1 MAATGNTGEHEG
13 TLKELDVAA
22 IENEELVDG
31 VETRLANLRSITD
44 GTRKSE
50 KADDQEELD
59 ESTPD
64 DKEEEKDDDKDDDQA
79 DEQEE
84 STPEGEAGGKE
95 GGKEDA
101 ELSDAFL
108 RAAVH
113 RGWKEEAAKK
123 YFETD
128 PEAANSLFQN
138 LLIDVNK
145 ASGEWAALGK
155 AKLEAERKA
164 AEVLIVPEKPAEKP
178 VFKGV
183 DVDKLIRDNEIDDNT
198 AAILRAQ
205 NESIEALAGMV
216 QPPAAPVVPAAP
228 AAPAAPTGPDP
239 NVELEIENFFKSE
252 GLKAFGEFY
261 GGLKL
266 GQNWDDLSGG
276 QQSNRWKVLEQADY
290 LMAGAECAGQAMD
303 AVTAL
308 ERAHM
313 MVSEPIREQAIRDS
327 IKATAT
333 KRKKSMTI
341 RPSDSKRS
349 GNQISDVTGGEQ
361 KPRTPEELI
370 ESVGEKL
377 AKVFN
382 K

>member
-1 MAATGNTGEHEG
+1 MLAGNTGEYEG

-31 VETRLANLRSITD
+31 VEARLANLRDITD
-44 GTRKSE
+44 GTRRSKP
-50 KADDQEELD
+50 ADDQEELD
-59 ESTPD
+59 ESTPEGE
-64 DKEEEKDDDKDDDQA
+64 EEEKDDDKDDDQA
-79 DEQEE
+79 DDQEE
-84 STPEGEAGGKE
+84 STPEDKTGDKEDDKE
-95 GGKEDA
+95 GEV
-101 ELSDAFL
+101 LSDAFL

-113 RGWKEEAAKK
+113 RGWKEEDAKAYHEK
-123 YFETD
+123 D

-164 AEVLIVPEKPAEKP
+164 IEIATTTATPAEKP
-178 VFKGV
+178 AFKGI
-183 DVDKLIRDNEIDDNT
+183 DVDKLAKEYDLDDNA
-198 AAILRAQ
+198 AAIIRAQ
-205 NESIEALAGMV
+205 NEQLEGLAKLV
-216 QPPAAPVVPAAP
+216 IPPDVTQPRTIATASATPA
-228 AAPAAPTGPDP
+228 GPDP
-239 NVELEIENFFKSE
+239 NVELEIENFFNSE
-252 GLKAFGEFY
+252 GLKPFSEFY

-276 QQSNRWKVLEQADY
+276 QKDNRWKVLTQADY
-290 LMAGAECAGQAMD
+290 LMAGAECAGQSMD

-313 MVSEPIREQAIRDS
+313 MVSEPIREQAIRDQ
-327 IKATAT
+327 IKGEAT
-333 KRKKSMTI
+333 KRKKSMTL

-349 GNQISDVTGGEQ
+349 ANSISDVGGGEQ
-361 KPRTPEELI
+361 KPRTREELV

-377 AKVFN
+377 DKVFN
-382 K
+382 R